1 MVALETHVKFLNK
14 HKNNIFLFGYIY
26 RKISKLWF
34 HLLFLLPFLITSFT
48 RWESIK
54 KKYFHHYQ
62 GEKVQNGSII
72 HTNDSHSFFFSSLLL
87 FSVTY
92 THVIFPVNFAS
103 FSIRQ
108 IPASL
113 PPPNV
118 EVLIR
123 NVALIHLAI
132 IRSRG
137 FFSYPRKTIQS
148 ITTRFASCHADFNP
162 TSRIQREARQ
172 NAPYNTPTIFTTMI
186 RNSKRSWFFPSSF
199 PSHATRVI
207 LNKNKRRRRRRRK
220 RLFVL
225 DFSPGPAPPLPP
237 HVFSRFSNVNWE
249 ILPPSSTSN

>member
-1 MVALETHVKFLNK
+1 MVSSPL
-14 HKNNIFLFGYIY
+14 
-26 RKISKLWF
+26 S
-34 HLLFLLPFLITSFT
+34 PSFSNYEFYT
-48 RWESIK
+48 MRVYK
-54 KKYFHHYQ
+54 KKILPSLPRGKSSERFNYSYEWFA
-62 GEKVQNGSII
+62 
-72 HTNDSHSFFFSSLLL
+72 FLFFSSLLL

-148 ITTRFASCHADFNP
+148 ITTRFASCYADFNP
-162 TSRIQREARQ
+162 TERQDKTHLIIHRQFSQRWYEIPNARDSFHL
-172 NAPYNTPTIFTTMI
+172 P
-186 RNSKRSWFFPSSF
+186 FPLMQL
-199 PSHATRVI
+199 A
-207 LNKNKRRRRRRRK
+207 
-220 RLFVL
+220 LF
-225 DFSPGPAPPLPP
+225 
-237 HVFSRFSNVNWE
+237 
-249 ILPPSSTSN
+249 

>member
-34 HLLFLLPFLITSFT
+34 HLLFLLPFLSNYEFYTT
-48 RWESIK
+48 RVYKKK

-148 ITTRFASCHADFNP
+148 ITTRFASCYADFNP
-162 TSRIQREARQ
+162 TRGK
-172 NAPYNTPTIFTTMI
+172 T
-186 RNSKRSWFFPSSF
+186 KR
-199 PSHATRVI
+199 T
-207 LNKNKRRRRRRRK
+207 L
-220 RLFVL
+220 
-225 DFSPGPAPPLPP
+225 
-237 HVFSRFSNVNWE
+237 
-249 ILPPSSTSN
+249 

>member
-1 MVALETHVKFLNK
+1 MVSSPL
-14 HKNNIFLFGYIY
+14 
-26 RKISKLWF
+26 S
-34 HLLFLLPFLITSFT
+34 PSFSNYEFYT
-48 RWESIK
+48 MRVYK
-54 KKYFHHYQ
+54 KKILPSLPRGKSSERFNYSYEWFA
-62 GEKVQNGSII
+62 
-72 HTNDSHSFFFSSLLL
+72 FLFFSSLLL

-113 PPPNV
+113 PPPNI

-186 RNSKRSWFFPSSF
+186 RNSKRSWFFPSPF

-225 DFSPGPAPPLPP
+225 DFSPGPASPLPP
-237 HVFSRFSNVNWE
+237 HVFPRFSNVNWE